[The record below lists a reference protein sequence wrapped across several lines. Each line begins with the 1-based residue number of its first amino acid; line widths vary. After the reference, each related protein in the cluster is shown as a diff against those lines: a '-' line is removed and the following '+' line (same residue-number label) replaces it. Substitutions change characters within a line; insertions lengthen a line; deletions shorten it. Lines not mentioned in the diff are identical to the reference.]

1 MKKLIIIVFSSI
13 IALVALFI
21 YLFEGNDQVRQ
32 LTYKTVIGQNQIP
45 EKYLPVYQEA
55 AEEYDVPWKLL
66 ASVHR
71 VETIFSTMDP
81 MESPV
86 GALGPFQFMPRTWVG
101 WSHPGG
107 DIGELDEG
115 IDITDTSLIE
125 EHNGYGVDVEGKGSA
140 DPFNIYDS
148 AYAAA
153 SYLADHGAAEGELEE
168 ALFSYN
174 RSDDY
179 VNEVM
184 GYYDAYN
191 ENYEL
196 IDIPLDKQADEPSP

>member
-1 MKKLIIIVFSSI
+1 MKKLVVIVLSGI
-13 IALVALFI
+13 VVLIGLFI
-21 YLFEGNDQVRQ
+21 FLFNDNSQVRQ
-32 LTYKTVIGQNQIP
+32 FTYKTVIGEHQIP
-45 EKYLPVYQEA
+45 EKYINVYQEA
-55 AEEYDVPWKLL
+55 ADEYDIPWQLL

-86 GALGPFQFMPRTWVG
+86 GALGHFQFMPRTWVG

-107 DIGELDEG
+107 DVGELDDDV
-115 IDITDTSLIE
+115 DITDVELID
-125 EHNGYGVDVEGKGSA
+125 EHNGYGIDVNGNGVA
-140 DPFNIYDS
+140 DPFDIYD
-148 AYAAA
+148 ATYAAA
-153 SYLADHGAAEGELEE
+153 AFLADHGASNGDLEG

-184 GYYDAYN
+184 GYYNAYN
-191 ENYEL
+191 EDYEL
-196 IDIPLDKQADEPSP
+196 ITIPLDKE